1 MSTLLYGV
9 LTKHFRFNRES
20 LKDHTKFQYL
30 NAGTGGIGGAFVHT
44 NHFNTNLMI
53 LDGWWGNSS
62 AARFAMFDSTASKCY
77 FEQLTPT
84 NPEERDVQ
92 VTFRSHGLQAQVLHD
107 ELEKSGVVEDI
118 PLTQDKRKYSKAHR
132 LHYDRTEKKTN
143 NNSFFLATERK
154 YDHINNV
161 DLAEMDEINMSI
173 DVYDKDDRIDIVA
186 EEPASE
192 QQKQHSQL
200 TLTKLTICGEKKKFF

>member
-1 MSTLLYGV
+1 MIGMSTLLYGV

-62 AARFAMFDSTASKCY
+62 AARFAMFDNFDRASGANG
-77 FEQLTPT
+77 FRIS
-84 NPEERDVQ
+84 NPSIHQ
-92 VTFRSHGLQAQVLHD
+92 CATLLPSL
-107 ELEKSGVVEDI
+107 KEDI